1 MVNTLYYPK
10 KTSGKF
16 YLLITTVV
24 LWCFILYG
32 VEDLNNI
39 REKETSKHLVKVER
53 KNLPLTARKRL
64 GDICSFWK
72 EGKQNSENRKVKI
85 I

>member
-1 MVNTLYYPK
+1 MIQN

-53 KNLPLTARKRL
+53 KNLPLL
-64 GDICSFWK
+64 
-72 EGKQNSENRKVKI
+72 
-85 I
+85 

>member
-1 MVNTLYYPK
+1 MVNTPWGPYDPK
-10 KTSGKF
+10 QDLDH

-53 KNLPLTARKRL
+53 KNLPLL
-64 GDICSFWK
+64 
-72 EGKQNSENRKVKI
+72 
-85 I
+85 